1 VRRFDGIHRAVVDW
15 QRVAVGAGAV
25 AAALAIMASACG
37 GDGDRTARDYI
48 PELSSEG
55 LALLEQGRDPF
66 APETVDVWRAHYQS
80 SDGRAAIV
88 LVYVEADEATAAIQY
103 ATLAEALRH
112 PPPEFFGADADQL
125 ETDAIA
131 LGDEQRAFV
140 TATADNAGNLVWTD
154 IYRSGT
160 AIAIIQLLAIGED
173 ATEARRAI
181 AREVLD

>member
-1 VRRFDGIHRAVVDW
+1 VVTLRKPVRAAAAILAAVVV
-15 QRVAVGAGAV
+15 VA
-25 AAALAIMASACG
+25 ACG

-48 PELSSEG
+48 PELSGQG

-80 SDGRAAIV
+80 NDGRAAIV

-112 PPPEFFGADADQL
+112 PPPEFFGANAEQV
-125 ETDAIA
+125 ETDVIA

-154 IYRSGT
+154 IYRSGA
-160 AIAIIQLLAIGED
+160 AIAIIQLLAAGED
-173 ATEARRAI
+173 ATEARQSI
-181 AREVLD
+181 ARAVLD